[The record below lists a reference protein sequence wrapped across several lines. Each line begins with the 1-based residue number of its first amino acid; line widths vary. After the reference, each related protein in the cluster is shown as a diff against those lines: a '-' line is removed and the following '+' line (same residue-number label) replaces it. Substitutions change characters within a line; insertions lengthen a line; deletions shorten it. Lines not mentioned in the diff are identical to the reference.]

1 MYIQT
6 STIQP
11 GIGTELVQHHALV
24 DRGCAQRCGGLGLF
38 DTGFDVTG
46 WGWPEILIVLF
57 GGYMVLSTVFTTGR
71 AVSHVKAIPGKRRSA
86 KAARLRAEAKELTR
100 KKRGLF

>member
-11 GIGTELVQHHALV
+11 GIGTELIQRKELV

-38 DTGFDVTG
+38 DSMDFTT
-46 WGWPEILIVLF
+46 WSWPEWGVVGLLGF
-57 GGYMVLSTVFTTGR
+57 ALYSMVSTT
-71 AVSHVKAIPGKRRSA
+71 
-86 KAARLRAEAKELTR
+86 
-100 KKRGLF
+100 KRGAKRIQRKLRRRKAV

>member
-1 MYIQT
+1 MYLQT

-11 GIGTELVQHHALV
+11 GIGTQLVQRKELV
-24 DRGCAQRCGGLGLF
+24 DRDYAQRCGGLGLF
-38 DTGFDVTG
+38 ETGFDVSG
-46 WGWPEILIVLF
+46 WGWPEILIVVL
-57 GGYMVLSTVFTTGR
+57 GGYVLISTVFTTSR

>member
-1 MYIQT
+1 MYLHT

-11 GIGTELVQHHALV
+11 GIGTELVQRKELV

-38 DTGFDVTG
+38 DTGFDVSG

-71 AVSHVKAIPGKRRSA
+71 LARRVKALPSERRKRRAA
-86 KAARLRAEAKELTR
+86 KLRAEATALTKR
-100 KKRGLF
+100 K